1 MIKELAE
8 EFKKQFT
15 CLGENTEKYI
25 SFTILLEKKVLRIDK
40 NEEEIQKKCL
50 TCYNLLLKQDSW
62 QVHYQILSIIILKK
76 FIELNLNMDTMIEN
90 VKHVKLNIGIATP
103 LIECKLFNRIQMFVL
118 Q

>member
-25 SFTILLEKKVLRIDK
+25 SFTILIEKKVLRIDK
-40 NEEEIQKKCL
+40 NEEEIQKKFL

-103 LIECKLFNRIQMFVL
+103 LIEYKLFNRIQMFVL